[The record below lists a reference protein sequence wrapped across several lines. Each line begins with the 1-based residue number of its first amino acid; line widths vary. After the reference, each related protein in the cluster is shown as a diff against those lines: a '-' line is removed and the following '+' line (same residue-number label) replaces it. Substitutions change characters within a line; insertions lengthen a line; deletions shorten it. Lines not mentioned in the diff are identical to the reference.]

1 MSSDVENDE
10 ISDIDGAVQDLD
22 VGSDADG
29 ESDGPAEA
37 EPEGEDLFGDQMV
50 ECVHALLLGHLAV
63 LQCLPVRRRLSPTR
77 QS

>member
-1 MSSDVENDE
+1 MSSDVENED
-10 ISDIDGAVQDLD
+10 ISDIEGAVQDLD

-50 ECVHALLLGHLAV
+50 ECVRPLPWASRSPAV
-63 LQCLPVRRRLSPTR
+63 LPTSRSPSTR

>member
-1 MSSDVENDE
+1 MSSDVENED
-10 ISDIDGAVQDLD
+10 ISDIEGAVQDLD

-29 ESDGPAEA
+29 ESDGPGEA

-50 ECVHALLLGHLAV
+50 ECVSRSTRAARS
-63 LQCLPVRRRLSPTR
+63 CIAACRRNRLSTR